1 MSKTTKVTKV
11 VKPQVV
17 EDVTPITEKI
27 ELPTVEDSADEN
39 EDSEKRIRL
48 QLTNILGVNISQA
61 RCLSHLKYHLSDSVV
76 DAQIREVRSQMK
88 AINLTDADREVLRTK
103 IVEFSKNVVRI
114 SSETPIAVATIC
126 DNFVK
131 EFIKHGMNQAIAVDR
146 KNVDIKH
153 LHNGDLKSLVYYSV
167 FKNLT
172 SFVNYD
178 PVQEDELR
186 KERAIANKN
195 KKVPVVAVEPTSETE
210 TDEDSTTKTS
220 FITYVENAIKTIK
233 KEEMYSSLRIN
244 TRVREYLSD
253 LITELIQRIA
263 VLSKIVVQNVM
274 SVRTMNADH
283 IKSIIHLIL
292 ADDKHTDARIEQ
304 VMLTITDKLKL
315 YQDHIKNEREK
326 KVLLLDDATKAENE
340 SLRATKE
347 FDKKK
352 KQADVVF
359 QRAKDTAEKAKTLKK
374 EVELLQKAVVK

>member
-1 MSKTTKVTKV
+1 MTKSTKV
-11 VKPQVV
+11 VKPELVEKLAPIIEKVV
-17 EDVTPITEKI
+17 E
-27 ELPTVEDSADEN
+27 TVVETTTGDSSDEDN
-39 EDSEKRIRL
+39 EKRIRL
-48 QLTNILGVNISQA
+48 QLTNILGINISQA

-76 DAQIREVRSQMK
+76 NSQIQDVRNQMK
-88 AINLTDADREVLRTK
+88 AINLTDADRSALRSK
-103 IVEFSKNVVRI
+103 IVNFSKNVVRI
-114 SSETPIAVATIC
+114 SSETPIAIATIC

-131 EFIKHGMNQAIAVDR
+131 EFIKHGMNQAILTDR

-153 LHNGDLKSLVYYSV
+153 LHAGDLKSLVYYSV

-186 KERAIANKN
+186 KERATANKL
-195 KKVPVVAVEPTSETE
+195 KKEPSTVEPTSETE
-210 TDEDSTTKTS
+210 TDEESTTKTS
-220 FITYVENAIKTIK
+220 FVTYVENAIKTIK
-233 KEEMYSSLRIN
+233 KEEMYSSLRFN

-253 LITELIQRIA
+253 LITELIERIA

-274 SVRTMNADH
+274 NVRTMNADH

-292 ADDKHTDARIEQ
+292 ADDKHTDAHIEQ
-304 VMLTITDKLKL
+304 VMLTISDKLKL

-326 KVLLLDDATKAENE
+326 KVLLLDDATKVENE
-340 SLRATKE
+340 SQRATKE

-374 EVELLQKAVVK
+374 EVELLQKAGAK